1 MQMSKLN
8 LKLFFALLIIDL
20 TWIMMLFKNP
30 FGEMI
35 NKVQGSPMKVN
46 SSYAL
51 VAYMLLY
58 LMAVTFLP
66 RLTYKEAFLL
76 GFLTYG
82 IYDFTNLATLKN
94 WRLEI
99 ALIDTIWGG
108 LLFLLL
114 KHLAF

>member
-1 MQMSKLN
+1 M
-8 LKLFFALLIIDL
+8 LI
-20 TWIMMLFKNP
+20 FKEP

-35 NKVQGSPMKVN
+35 NKVQGSPMEVQ
-46 SSYAL
+46 SSYGL
-51 VAYMLLY
+51 VAYIFLY

-82 IYDFTNLATLKN
+82 VYDFTNLATLKH

-99 ALIDTIWGG
+99 AMFDTVWGG
-108 LLFLLL
+108 LLFLLI
-114 KHLAF
+114 KHLVF